1 MSALEM
7 VEILLVEDSATD
19 AEMTIRA
26 LRKAGLA
33 NGLTWVK
40 DGAEAL
46 EMLFGADAVG
56 SSRRPRLVLLDLKMP
71 RVDGIEVLRRIKSD
85 ERTKVIPV
93 VMLTSSTEESDLI
106 RSYALGVNS
115 FLVKPVD
122 LSRFVEE
129 VTRAGLYWL
138 VMNKV
143 PA

>member
-7 VEILLVEDSATD
+7 VDILLVDDSPTD
-19 AEMTIRA
+19 AEMTTRA
-26 LRKAGLA
+26 LRKAGVA

-46 EMLFGADAVG
+46 ELLFGAGAAG
-56 SSRRPRLVLLDLKMP
+56 AARRPRLVLLDLKMP
-71 RVDGIEVLRRIKSD
+71 RVDGIEVLRRIKGD

-93 VMLTSSTEESDLI
+93 VMLTSSTEESDLV

-122 LSRFVEE
+122 LSKFVEE